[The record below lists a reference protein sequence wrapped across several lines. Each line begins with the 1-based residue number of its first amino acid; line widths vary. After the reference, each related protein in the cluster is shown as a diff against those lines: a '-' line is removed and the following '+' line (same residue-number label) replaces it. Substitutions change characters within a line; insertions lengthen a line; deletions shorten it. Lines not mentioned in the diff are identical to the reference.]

1 MLGLT
6 SRFTLTHTM
15 GDKSGYDQTLSYD
28 LSKASSPI
36 DKGNIPE
43 CINAFVLD
51 ISHSSLIWLSPF
63 DCSWALV
70 GCIIGI
76 IYEIG

>member
-1 MLGLT
+1 MCVCVGEKHRASLCCPKGVYLLGLT
-6 SRFTLTHTM
+6 PRFTLTHTM

-51 ISHSSLIWLSPF
+51 ISHSSLI
-63 DCSWALV
+63 
-70 GCIIGI
+70 
-76 IYEIG
+76 